1 MELATLLERK
11 RKAILGQWLQLVIE
25 TYPRATSNLLAK
37 QEDQFRNPVGHAIAE
52 SLGRVFDQIQSGM
65 DAGELMDGLDGIIQI
80 RSVQDFT
87 PSEAVSF
94 VFDLKAVIRD
104 VIDAEGGGGDALSE
118 LASLDSRI
126 DRVSLLAFEKYMA
139 CREKLHEIRHNEIKK
154 RMAELSQRRNVGAA
168 APAEEKHSICD
179 EA

>member
-1 MELATLLERK
+1 MELTTLLKRK
-11 RKAILGQWLQLVIE
+11 RKAILGQWFQLVIE

-37 QEDQFRNPVGHAIAE
+37 QEDQFRNPVGHTIAE
-52 SLGRVFDQIQSGM
+52 SLARIFDQIQSAM
-65 DAGELMDGLDGIIQI
+65 DTGELMDALDGIIRI
-80 RSVQDFT
+80 RSIQDFT

-118 LASLDSRI
+118 LESLDSKI
-126 DRVSLLAFEKYMA
+126 DRVALLAFEKYMT
-139 CREKLHEIRHNEIKK
+139 CREKLHEIRNNEIKK
-154 RMAELSQRRNVGAA
+154 RMAEFSQRRNVGAA
-168 APAEEKHSICD
+168 ASAEAKQSICD